1 MKELGASFLKE
12 PHLGA
17 GLVAVSTTLGSL
29 PAGLAFLMRR
39 QLSSPLLVFLGYL
52 ASVFY
57 VVAIAASAPLAR
69 YTTFLVGKVFCEILR
84 STGMSTV

>member
-1 MKELGASFLKE
+1 MESGASFLKE

-17 GLVAVSTTLGSL
+17 GLVFVSTSLGCL

-39 QLSSPLLVFLGYL
+39 HLSGPVLVFLAYL
-52 ASVFY
+52 AGVFY

-69 YTTFLVGKVFCEILR
+69 YSTFLVGKVF
-84 STGMSTV
+84 